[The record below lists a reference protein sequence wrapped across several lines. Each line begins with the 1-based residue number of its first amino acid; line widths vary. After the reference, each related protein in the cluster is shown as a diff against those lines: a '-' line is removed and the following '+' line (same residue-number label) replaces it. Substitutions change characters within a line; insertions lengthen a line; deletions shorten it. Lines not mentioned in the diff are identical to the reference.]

1 MLSIFL
7 VFSLILG
14 TIALISFQKVTADA
28 DSTLSILAANDGLF
42 PKPEDEEAPP
52 SLDAHPG
59 GGHKMSPELPYESR
73 FFSVLFDSDGNLIS
87 VNTARIAAVD
97 TDEAI
102 VFGQEV
108 LASGSTK
115 GYQHAYRY
123 VVTQSAE
130 GIRVIFL
137 DCGRSLS
144 NLRFFVGIGL
154 LVFFL
159 GLLAVW
165 LLTIVLSRYIVRPIA
180 QSYEKQKRFIT
191 DGGHEIKTPLT
202 IIDADAEVLAMDL
215 GENEWINDIQEQ
227 SRRLAALTNDL
238 ILLSRLEEDNTQMQL
253 LDFPI
258 SDVAEEVAHSF
269 QALAI
274 TQKKEFSISIQPML
288 TLCGDEKMIRQLLM
302 ILLDNALKYVY
313 GPERSGNG
321 ALDYNG
327 EASITGGLVIAFGP
341 SGMAQNFGASSTQGA
356 MLVSI
361 SGSAGDTVTLTA
373 SDGTVL
379 VSCQSQKA
387 YSSVVI
393 SCPELVQGETYT
405 LNAGGTSTQ
414 ITMDSLIYGETGGF
428 GGGWG
433 GMMPDGTAPNG
444 TPPDGTAPN
453 TAPDAMRGGQRQ
465 PA

>member
-1 MLSIFL
+1 MIRKLRFKLIGVSMLSIFL
-7 VFSLILG
+7 VFSLILE

-52 SLDAHPG
+52 SLDANPG

-191 DGGHEIKTPLT
+191 DAGHEIKTPLT

-215 GENEWINDIQEQ
+215 GENEWIADIQEQ

-274 TQKKEFSISIQPML
+274 TQKKEFSVSIQPML

-302 ILLDNALKYVY
+302 ILLDNALKY
-313 GPERSGNG
+313 
-321 ALDYNG
+321 AQ
-327 EASITGGLVIAFGP
+327 TGGRISLTLEKTGKALNLSVFNTTEHIEKAQLPCLFDRFYRTDRSRNSQTGGHGLGLSIAAAITAAHKGK
-341 SGMAQNFGASSTQGA
+341 
-356 MLVSI
+356 I
-361 SGSAGDTVTLTA
+361 TA
-373 SDGTVL
+373 STEDEKL
-379 VSCQSQKA
+379 LRIQVS
-387 YSSVVI
+387 
-393 SCPELVQGETYT
+393 L
-405 LNAGGTSTQ
+405 
-414 ITMDSLIYGETGGF
+414 
-428 GGGWG
+428 
-433 GMMPDGTAPNG
+433 
-444 TPPDGTAPN
+444 
-453 TAPDAMRGGQRQ
+453 

>member
-1 MLSIFL
+1 MIRKLRFKLIGVSMLSIFL
-7 VFSLILG
+7 VFSLILE

-191 DGGHEIKTPLT
+191 DAGHEIKTPLT

-302 ILLDNALKYVY
+302 ILLDNALKYAQTDGRISLTLEKAGKALNLSVFNTTDHIEKAQLPCLFDRFY
-313 GPERSGNG
+313 RTDRSRN
-321 ALDYNG
+321 
-327 EASITGGLVIAFGP
+327 SQTGGHGLGLSIAAAITAAHKGK
-341 SGMAQNFGASSTQGA
+341 
-356 MLVSI
+356 I
-361 SGSAGDTVTLTA
+361 TA
-373 SDGTVL
+373 STEDEKSL
-379 VSCQSQKA
+379 RIQVS
-387 YSSVVI
+387 
-393 SCPELVQGETYT
+393 L
-405 LNAGGTSTQ
+405 
-414 ITMDSLIYGETGGF
+414 
-428 GGGWG
+428 
-433 GMMPDGTAPNG
+433 
-444 TPPDGTAPN
+444 
-453 TAPDAMRGGQRQ
+453 